1 MQMAA
6 IQTLIDILPYQLK
19 HFPQEDALA
28 YKVYLNQ
35 DEEGQWDQFSSLK
48 CMDYINKVSK
58 GLLELGIQPGDK
70 IAIVSENR
78 PEWVFIDMALLQLG
92 AVNVPVYPTIS
103 EDDYKYIFEE
113 AEVKYAFASN
123 QELYNKAISAQHAVS
138 TLKNV
143 FTFDEIEG
151 ASHWKELIEMGEKRD
166 LNELVKVREQVTED
180 DLATIIYT
188 SGTTGNPK
196 GVMLTHKN
204 IVSNVL
210 SCAPLLPVDY
220 HHRAIS
226 FLPMNHVFERM
237 LTYLYMSCGV
247 SIYFAEHMDKIGEN
261 IREIQPHIF
270 TTVPRLLEK
279 VYDRIIN
286 KGRELSGLKKK
297 IFFRA
302 VKLAAQYEVKGKSWW
317 YHQQLK
323 MLDQPVFK
331 KWREALGGNVKAI
344 VSGGAALSPHL
355 SRTFTAAGVTMLQG
369 YGLTETSPVIAVNRM
384 EKENRQFGTVGP
396 PIEGVEVKITE
407 EDEIACRG
415 PNVMKGYYKNEEATN
430 KVLDADG
437 WFYTGDVGEW
447 VEGKFLQVN
456 DRKDSLFK
464 TSGGKYVAPL
474 PIENMFKQ
482 SMFVEQIM
490 VIGKDRK
497 FVSALILPDFEE
509 LESWCKEKQIQ
520 FESKEAVIQKP
531 EIHQKYQAIIDH
543 YNKKLGHVQQIK
555 QFKLVA
561 DPWSVDTG
569 ELTPTM
575 KIKRDVVL
583 EKYKDVIEAIYKE
596 YNNS

>member
-1 MQMAA
+1 MAA

>member
-1 MQMAA
+1 MAA
-6 IQTLIDILPYQLK
+6 IKTLIDILPYQLK

-35 DEEGQWDQFSSLK
+35 DEQGQWDQFSSLK

-58 GLLELGIQPGDK
+58 GLLVLGIQPGDK

-78 PEWVFIDMALLQLG
+78 PEWVFIDMAVLQLG

-123 QELYNKAISAQHAVS
+123 QELYNKAIAAQQAVP

-166 LNELVKVREQVTED
+166 LNELVQIREKVTEN

-196 GVMLTHKN
+196 GVMLSHKN

-210 SCAPLLPVDY
+210 SCAPLLPVNY

-226 FLPMNHVFERM
+226 FLPLNHVFERM

-261 IREIQPHIF
+261 IREIQPHVF
-270 TTVPRLLEK
+270 TTVPRLMEK

-286 KGRELSGLKKK
+286 KGRELSGLKKT

-302 VKLAAQYEVKGKSWW
+302 VKLAAQNEVKGKSWW

-407 EDEIACRG
+407 QNEIACRG

-430 KVLDADG
+430 KVIDADG

-447 VEGKFLQVN
+447 VEGKFLKVN

-464 TSGGKYVAPL
+464 TSGGKFVAPL

-482 SMFVEQIM
+482 SRFIEQIM
-490 VIGKDRK
+490 VIGKGRK
-497 FVSALILPDFEE
+497 FIAALLLPDFGE
-509 LESWCKEKQIQ
+509 LENWCKENKID
-520 FESKEAVIQKP
+520 FDSKESMIQKP
-531 EIHQKYQAIIDH
+531 EIQQKYQETINH
-543 YNKKLGHVQQIK
+543 YNKNLGHVQQVK
-555 QFKLVA
+555 KFKLIT

-575 KIKRDVVL
+575 KIKREVVL
-583 EKYKDVIEAIYKE
+583 QKYKDVIEEMYAE
-596 YNNS
+596 DNNR

>member
-1 MQMAA
+1 MAA

-123 QELYNKAISAQHAVS
+123 QELYNKAIAAQHAVS

>member
-1 MQMAA
+1 MAA
-6 IQTLIDILPYQLK
+6 IKTLIDILPYQLK

-35 DEEGQWDQFSSLK
+35 DEEGQWHQFSSLK
-48 CMDYINKVSK
+48 CMDYVNKVSK

-78 PEWVFIDMALLQLG
+78 PEWIFIDMAMLQLG

-123 QELYNKAISAQHAVS
+123 QELYNKAIAAQKAVT
-138 TLKNV
+138 TLNNV

-166 LNELVKVREQVTED
+166 LNELVQIREKVKED

-196 GVMLTHKN
+196 GVMLSHKN
-204 IVSNVL
+204 LVSNVL

-226 FLPMNHVFERM
+226 FLPLNHVFERM
-237 LTYLYMSCGV
+237 LSYLYMSCGV
-247 SIYFAEHMDKIGEN
+247 SIYFAEDMDKIGEN

-286 KGRELSGLKKK
+286 KGRALSGLKKT

-302 VKLAAQYEVKGKSWW
+302 VKLAQQYELEGKSWW

-355 SRTFTAAGVTMLQG
+355 TRTFTAAGVTILQG

-396 PIEGVEVKITE
+396 PIEGVEVTITE
-407 EDEIACRG
+407 EGEITCKG
-415 PNVMKGYYKNEEATN
+415 PNVMQGYYKNEQATN
-430 KVLDADG
+430 KVIDGEG

-482 SMFVEQIM
+482 SMFVEQII
-490 VIGKDRK
+490 VIGKNRK

-509 LESWCKEKQIQ
+509 LESWCKEKQIP

-531 EIHQKYQAIIDH
+531 EVHQKYQAIIDH
-543 YNKKLGHVQQIK
+543 YNQKLGHVQQIK
-555 QFKLVA
+555 QFKLIA

-575 KIKRDVVL
+575 KIKREVVL
-583 EKYKDVIEAIYKE
+583 EKYKDAIEEMYAV
-596 YNNS
+596 

>member
-1 MQMAA
+1 MAA

-123 QELYNKAISAQHAVS
+123 QELYNKAIAAQHAVS

-286 KGRELSGLKKK
+286 KGRELSGLKKT